1 MKDIRIERTVLEN
14 QGVPCGSQSRP
25 PDQKRK
31 RSKNPLLDFC
41 RFSVNNLQR
50 MQAKSPIAILGVPF
64 DNITLA
70 ETCSLAATMI
80 ESRYPH
86 YATTV
91 GVDFL
96 IAAQVDVEL
105 RRILFDAHLIVAE
118 ENLVVWASTMLG
130 NPLSECV
137 TVPNLVPQLLVLAEH
152 KGWRVF
158 LLGGDEA
165 AAQIRARQPKLQ
177 LVGAFQPE
185 IKPLLE
191 MDHADIL
198 RRLREAKPDVLLVAF
213 GCPTQEK
220 WINMNYREAGV
231 PFVLGA
237 GLNFNFLTGEG
248 HPPQKGG
255 VKFWKFITAVLRQWW
270 QLRSRKK
277 TPPPAQ
283 ADVMPDPHGNL
294 VIRAPARLDAA
305 AVQTAQAE
313 WQRAVENGHVLFD
326 LSETTF
332 TDSTGVG
339 MLIRLR
345 KRARELD
352 RQFILIAPRPPVQA
366 ALKLMK
372 LDEFFTVQA
381 SLAGARI
388 LMESAAGAAPVTSG
402 VTAQELQIRWTG
414 EITTLNAVEL
424 GAYTESEL
432 SQVTLDMTVV
442 IDMSRVTF
450 VDSTGIGLMVRFKKN
465 LKRRNINLTFINVSP
480 SVRNVIRATQ
490 LEAFLLG

>member
-1 MKDIRIERTVLEN
+1 
-14 QGVPCGSQSRP
+14 
-25 PDQKRK
+25 
-31 RSKNPLLDFC
+31 
-41 RFSVNNLQR
+41 

-70 ETCSLAATMI
+70 ETCSLAAQMI

-96 IAAQVDVEL
+96 IASQVDVEL
-105 RRILFDAHLIVAE
+105 RRILFDAHLILAE
-118 ENLVVWASTMLG
+118 ENLVVWASKMLG

-137 TVPNLVPQLLVLAEH
+137 TVPNLIPQLLVLAEQ

-165 AAQIRARQPKLQ
+165 AAQKIRARQPKLQ
-177 LVGAFQPE
+177 LVGTFQPE

-191 MDHADIL
+191 MDNNGIL
-198 RRLREAKPDVLLVAF
+198 RRIREAKPDILLVAF
-213 GCPTQEK
+213 GCPMQEK

-248 HPPQKGG
+248 KAPKKGSI
-255 VKFWKFITAVLRQWW
+255 KSWKFITAVLKQWW
-270 QLRSRKK
+270 RLRSKKK
-277 TPPPAQ
+277 TAPPAQ

-305 AVQTAQAE
+305 SVQTAQTE
-313 WQRAVENGHVLFD
+313 WQRAVESGHVMFD

-339 MLIRLR
+339 ILIRLR
-345 KRARELD
+345 KRARELN
-352 RQFILIAPRPPVQA
+352 RQFILIAPRPPVEN

-372 LDEFFTVQA
+372 LEEFFTVQA
-381 SLAGARI
+381 SLTSARI
-388 LMESAAGAAPVTSG
+388 LMESSEGAAPVTSG
-402 VTAQELQIRWTG
+402 VTEKELSIRWAG

-432 SQVTLDMTVV
+432 AQVSPGMNVV
-442 IDMSRVTF
+442 IDLSRVTF

-465 LKRRNINLTFINVSP
+465 LKRNNVSLTFSNVSA

>member
-1 MKDIRIERTVLEN
+1 
-14 QGVPCGSQSRP
+14 
-25 PDQKRK
+25 
-31 RSKNPLLDFC
+31 
-41 RFSVNNLQR
+41 

-64 DNITLA
+64 DNVTLA
-70 ETCSLAATMI
+70 ETCALAATMV

-86 YATTV
+86 YATIV

-96 IAAQVDVEL
+96 LAAQIDVEL

-118 ENLVVWASTMLG
+118 ENLVVWASRMLG

-137 TVPNLVPQLLVLAEH
+137 TVPNLIPQLLAVAEQ
-152 KGWRVF
+152 KGLRVF

-165 AAQIRARQPKLQ
+165 AAQKIRARQPKLQ
-177 LVGAFQPE
+177 LVGAFKPE
-185 IKPLLE
+185 MKPLLE

-198 RRLREAKPDVLLVAF
+198 RRLRDAKPDILLVAF
-213 GCPTQEK
+213 GCPMQEK

-237 GLNFNFLTGEG
+237 GLNFDFLTGEG
-248 HPPQKGG
+248 RPQKKGG
-255 VKFWKFITAVLRQWW
+255 VNFWKFTSAVLKQWW
-270 QLRSRKK
+270 RLRSRKK
-277 TPPPAQ
+277 GPPPVQ

-294 VIRAPARLDAA
+294 VIRAPVRLDAA
-305 AVQTAQAE
+305 AVSAAQAE
-313 WQRAVENGHVLFD
+313 WQRAVESGHVLFD

-381 SLAGARI
+381 SLTSARI
-388 LMESAAGAAPVTSG
+388 LMESSAGAAPVTSG
-402 VTAQELQIRWTG
+402 VTEKELSIRWTG

-432 SQVTLDMTVV
+432 NQVSPGMNVV
-442 IDMSRVTF
+442 IDLSRVTF

-465 LKRRNINLTFINVSP
+465 LKRRDINLTFSNVSA
-480 SVRNVIRATQ
+480 SVRNVIRVTQ